1 MWRTQWFSMARKAAN
16 NAKKKRMN
24 VGRGTVGTA
33 IVVRT
38 DQNNP

>member
-1 MWRTQWFSMARKAAN
+1 MWRTQWFLMAHKATN
-16 NAKKKRMN
+16 NAKKKRIN

-33 IVVRT
+33 MVGRT